1 MSRLAVLGLAAAAA
15 CSSAPGPRAAGGEPG
30 AGPAEGAP
38 MLGALPAP
46 RAVSTERFAGVIVCD
61 RCHTAGATAM
71 RDARG
76 RDISPVAEVGVSM
89 MGLAARDPY
98 YLAALA
104 REIAANPG
112 AKAQIEETC
121 LRCHA
126 PVGAAEAGGAL
137 TLGDLVA
144 GAGDAAAL
152 GREGVGCAGCHALDP
167 DGLGQER
174 TLSRPVLREDRISF
188 GALEAPLADAM
199 IAMARTRPAHGPHV
213 SESRLCASCHTVL
226 VRRLDE
232 RGAPVG
238 DEIVEQATYLEW
250 RNSAFQDEARP
261 AGARAMTCQGC
272 HMPATEDEL
281 GRGAPIATAFSTR
294 PPDAPVRERYR
305 RHTLRGG
312 NAYLLERLAANAA
325 WLDAGVTAEELA
337 GAAVATRELLRS
349 AARLEIAGGR
359 DALAVTVVNE
369 TGHKLPTGY
378 PSRRMWLHVVALDD
392 RGEAVFESG
401 RFDPRSGALLDRAG
415 RRLDGPD
422 AILPHRTAIGAG
434 PAARG
439 GARVDAA
446 IDPEDVPIVW
456 EAVPVDPRGKRTHLL
471 LGTAGFAKD
480 NRILPAG
487 WRADH
492 PDAARTRAIGVEGD
506 PDFAPG
512 RDTVT
517 FRLPAAARTVHAQL
531 LYQPIPPETI
541 ESYDPADGP
550 EAARFRQITAAPP
563 LPHLLARAT
572 HTLR

>member
-1 MSRLAVLGLAAAAA
+1 MTRLVILGLAAAA
-15 CSSAPGPRAAGGEPG
+15 CSSAPAQRAPG
-30 AGPAEGAP
+30 AGPPGAGSAGGAP
-38 MLGALPAP
+38 VLGALPAP

-61 RCHTAGATAM
+61 RCHTAGADAM
-71 RDARG
+71 RDGRG
-76 RDISPVAEVGVSM
+76 RDISPVAEMRVSM

-112 AKAQIEETC
+112 AKAQIEATC
-121 LRCHA
+121 LPCHA
-126 PVGAAEAGGAL
+126 PVGAAEARGAL
-137 TLGDLVA
+137 TLADVIA

-152 GREGVGCAGCHALDP
+152 AREGVGCAGCHALDP
-167 DGLGQER
+167 DGLGEER
-174 TLSRPVLREDRISF
+174 TLSRPALREDRIAF
-188 GALEAPLADAM
+188 GSLAEPLAEAM
-199 IAMARTRPAHGPHV
+199 LVMARTRPERGAHV
-213 SESRLCASCHTVL
+213 SQSRLCASCHTVL
-226 VRRLDE
+226 VRRLDA

-238 DEIVEQATYLEW
+238 DEIAEQATYLEW
-250 RNSAFQDEARP
+250 RNSAFQDEAQP
-261 AGARAMTCQGC
+261 AGARATTCQGC

-294 PPDAPVRERYR
+294 PPDAPVREHYR

-325 WLDAGVTAEELA
+325 WLDAGATAEELA
-337 GAAVATRELLRS
+337 GAAAATREFLGR

-378 PSRRMWLHVVALDD
+378 PSRRMWLHVVAVDD
-392 RGEAVFESG
+392 RGKAVFESG
-401 RFDPRSGALLDRAG
+401 RFDPRAGTLLDRAG

-422 AILPHRTAIGAG
+422 AILPHRTAIDAGA
-434 PAARG
+434 PARG
-439 GARVDAA
+439 GDQVDAA
-446 IDPEDVPIVW
+446 NSAADLPIVW

-517 FRLPAAARTVHAQL
+517 FRLPASARTVHAQL

-541 ESYDPADGP
+541 ESYAPGDGP
-550 EAARFRQITAAPP
+550 EAARFRRITAEPP
-563 LPHLLARAT
+563 APHLLARAT
-572 HTLR
+572 HALP

>member
-1 MSRLAVLGLAAAAA
+1 
-15 CSSAPGPRAAGGEPG
+15 
-30 AGPAEGAP
+30 
-38 MLGALPAP
+38 
-46 RAVSTERFAGVIVCD
+46 
-61 RCHTAGATAM
+61 
-71 RDARG
+71 
-76 RDISPVAEVGVSM
+76 
-89 MGLAARDPY
+89 
-98 YLAALA
+98 
-104 REIAANPG
+104 
-112 AKAQIEETC
+112 
-121 LRCHA
+121 
-126 PVGAAEAGGAL
+126 
-137 TLGDLVA
+137 
-144 GAGDAAAL
+144 
-152 GREGVGCAGCHALDP
+152 
-167 DGLGQER
+167 
-174 TLSRPVLREDRISF
+174 
-188 GALEAPLADAM
+188 
-199 IAMARTRPAHGPHV
+199 
-213 SESRLCASCHTVL
+213 VL

-238 DEIVEQATYLEW
+238 DELAEQATYLEW
-250 RNSAFQDEARP
+250 RNSAFQDEAPP

-305 RHTLRGG
+305 RHALRGG

-325 WLDAGVTAEELA
+325 WINAGVTADELA
-337 GAAVATRELLRS
+337 GAAAATREFLRR

-392 RGEAVFESG
+392 RGKAVFESG

-422 AILPHRTAIGAG
+422 AAILPHRTAIAAGA
-434 PAARG
+434 PTRG
-439 GARVDAA
+439 GAQVDAA
-446 IDPEDVPIVW
+446 GDAADLPIVW

-471 LGTAGFAKD
+471 LGMAGFAKD

-492 PDAARTRAIGVEGD
+492 PDAARTRAIGTGGD

-517 FRLPAAARTVHAQL
+517 FRLPASARTIHAQL

-541 ESYDPADGP
+541 ESYEPRDGP
-550 EAARFRQITAAPP
+550 EAARFRRITAEPP

-572 HTLR
+572 YALR

>member
-1 MSRLAVLGLAAAAA
+1 MSRLAVLGLAAAA
-15 CSSAPGPRAAGGEPG
+15 CSSAPAQRAPG
-30 AGPAEGAP
+30 AGPAGAGTGSDAP
-38 MLGALPAP
+38 VLGALPAP
-46 RAVSTERFAGVIVCD
+46 RAVNTERFAGVIVCD
-61 RCHTAGATAM
+61 RCHTAGAEAM
-71 RDARG
+71 RDGRG
-76 RDISPVAEVGVSM
+76 RDISPVAEVRVSM

-112 AKAQIEETC
+112 AKAQIEAIC

-126 PVGAAEAGGAL
+126 PVGMAEAGGAL

-174 TLSRPVLREDRISF
+174 TLSRPALREDRISF
-188 GALEAPLADAM
+188 GALEAPLAEAM
-199 IAMARTRPAHGPHV
+199 VAMSKTRPERGAHV
-213 SESRLCASCHTVL
+213 SQSRLCASCHTVL

-238 DEIVEQATYLEW
+238 DEIAEQATYLEW
-250 RNSAFQDEARP
+250 RNSAFQDEAQP
-261 AGARAMTCQGC
+261 AGARATTCQGC

-281 GRGAPIATAFSTR
+281 GRGPPIATAFSTR

-305 RHTLRGG
+305 RHALRGG

-325 WLDAGVTAEELA
+325 WINAGVTAEELA
-337 GAAVATRELLRS
+337 GAAAATREFLRR
-349 AARLEIAGGR
+349 AARLELAGGR

-378 PSRRMWLHVVALDD
+378 PSRRMWLHVVARDD
-392 RGEAVFESG
+392 RGEVVFESG

-415 RRLDGPD
+415 RRIDGPD

-434 PAARG
+434 
-439 GARVDAA
+439 DAT
-446 IDPEDVPIVW
+446 DLPIVW

-492 PDAARTRAIGVEGD
+492 PDAARTRAIGTGGD

-517 FRLPAAARTVHAQL
+517 FRLPASARTVHAQL

-541 ESYDPADGP
+541 ESYDPRDGP
-550 EAARFRQITAAPP
+550 EAARFRRITAEPP
-563 LPHLLARAT
+563 LPHV
-572 HTLR
+572 